1 MQQNLPQKVNKKM
14 IILELTV
21 TSFSLHFTLKR
32 TQLFK
37 QQQGSWIM
45 RKIYKKEFNKITNK
59 S

>member
-1 MQQNLPQKVNKKM
+1 M

-21 TSFSLHFTLKR
+21 TSFSLHFTLKP